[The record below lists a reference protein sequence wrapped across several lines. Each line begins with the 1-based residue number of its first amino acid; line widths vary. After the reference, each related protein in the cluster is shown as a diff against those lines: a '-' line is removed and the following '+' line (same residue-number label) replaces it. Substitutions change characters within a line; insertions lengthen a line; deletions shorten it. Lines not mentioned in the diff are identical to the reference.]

1 MKFNQ
6 IINKVLGETH
16 PRIKRAAWKNK
27 KLEVGFP
34 NSITIIVLNDTNGII
49 DTIYSF
55 TAEDLQASDWE
66 VAD

>member
-34 NSITIIVLNDTNGII
+34 SSITIIVLNDTNGIV
-49 DTIYSF
+49 DTTYSF
-55 TAEDLQASDWE
+55 TNEDLIASDWE
-66 VAD
+66 MAD